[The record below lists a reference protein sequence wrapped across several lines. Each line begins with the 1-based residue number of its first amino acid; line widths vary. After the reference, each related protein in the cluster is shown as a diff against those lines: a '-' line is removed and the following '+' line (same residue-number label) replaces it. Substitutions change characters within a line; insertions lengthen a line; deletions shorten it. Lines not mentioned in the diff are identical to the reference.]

1 MACRIAV
8 CLLLLVGTAGICHSQ
23 IAPAQPKQPHCSVV
37 GDLRI
42 IPFSS
47 KVFHNTRM
55 LRVWLPAGYG
65 SPEHA
70 VERYP
75 VLYLND
81 GQDLFDACTSLFNSE
96 EWGVDETTTALIQ
109 HGKIPPVIIV
119 GIDNAG
125 KRDRPKEYL
134 PFPDDTLRP
143 ATPHVYGKDFP
154 KFLVDEV
161 MPFINRS
168 YRTDP
173 RPASTGLGGSSYGAG
188 IAFYTVMRRPRRFGK
203 LLLESPSLY
212 AHDNYLLH
220 RAGNFHQWPAKIYVG
235 VGSINEPVDDVH
247 RLKATLARQG
257 LGGQRLLVNEEPEAG
272 HNEKAW
278 AQRFP
283 RALEFLYGIQD
294 AR

>member
-1 MACRIAV
+1 
-8 CLLLLVGTAGICHSQ
+8 
-23 IAPAQPKQPHCSVV
+23 
-37 GDLRI
+37 
-42 IPFSS
+42 
-47 KVFHNTRM
+47 
-55 LRVWLPAGYG
+55 
-65 SPEHA
+65 
-70 VERYP
+70 
-75 VLYLND
+75 
-81 GQDLFDACTSLFNSE
+81 
-96 EWGVDETTTALIQ
+96 
-109 HGKIPPVIIV
+109 
-119 GIDNAG
+119 
-125 KRDRPKEYL
+125 
-134 PFPDDTLRP
+134 
-143 ATPHVYGKDFP
+143 VYN
-154 KFLVDEV
+154 KFE
-161 MPFINRS
+161 NGS